1 MLYEIIM
8 FSFSQ
13 GIDINKIM
21 VPGQKLYSL
30 PFDVVLNNNVA
41 LSYFIGK
48 LSDVPTWPLDYIS
61 IYQIVSNHACFCS
74 FI

>member
-1 MLYEIIM
+1 M
-8 FSFSQ
+8 
-13 GIDINKIM
+13 NKLM

-48 LSDVPTWPLDYIS
+48 HGRDRGAVAGG
-61 IYQIVSNHACFCS
+61 Q
-74 FI
+74 